1 MRLVALSLLVLAAI
15 VYVVTL
21 HREGAWGYVN
31 AASEAA
37 MVGALADWFAV
48 TALFRHPLGLPIPH
62 TAIVPTR
69 KDSLAESLEQ
79 FVTENFLSAEVV
91 AEKMRTA
98 EVSRRAGEW
107 LASGNHA
114 ERIVEEGARTI
125 GAALPKLGDDDVTA
139 FVRGSL
145 LPRFAEEP
153 LSPIAGHFL
162 ASVVDDGAHHAL
174 LDLLMVEAYDWLSE
188 NRDLLTD
195 VVGPRAPRW
204 SPRWVDSIVIDRIHR
219 EALTWL
225 AAVRDD
231 PRHPARR
238 AIDRLLVQLADD
250 LQNDPEMMD
259 RFEAF
264 KRRMLNHPDMS
275 GSLTAVWDAVRT
287 ALIGAIADPAG
298 PLRLRATQAIE
309 DFGKRLQTDEV
320 LIGKVDSRASEA
332 VGYVVRTYGT
342 EIVSVISDTI
352 ERWDGREAAARI
364 ELHVGRDL
372 QFIRIN
378 GTVVGALV
386 GLAIH
391 TFSQLI

>member
-1 MRLVALSLLVLAAI
+1 MRMVALSLLVFAAI
-15 VYVVTL
+15 VYLVTL

-48 TALFRHPLGLPIPH
+48 TALFRRPLGLPIPH

-79 FVTENFLSAEVV
+79 FVTENFLSEEVV

-114 ERIVEEGARTI
+114 ERIVEEGTRTI
-125 GAALPKLGDDDVTA
+125 AAALPKLGDEDVSA

-145 LPRFAEEP
+145 LPRFADEP

-162 ASVVDDGAHHAL
+162 QSVVDDGAHHAL
-174 LDLLMVEAYDWLSE
+174 FDLLMVEAYDWLRD
-188 NRDLLTD
+188 NRDTLAE

-225 AAVRDD
+225 ATVRDD
-231 PRHPARR
+231 PAHPARK
-238 AIDRLLVQLADD
+238 AVDRLLNQLAED

-259 RFEAF
+259 RFESF
-264 KRRMLNHPDMS
+264 KRRMLSHPDMS
-275 GSLTAVWDAVRT
+275 TSLTAVWDAVRT
-287 ALIGAIADPAG
+287 ALIDAIADPNG
-298 PLRLRATQAIE
+298 PLRLRATQTIK
-309 DFGKRLQTDEV
+309 DLGTRLQTDDV
-320 LIGKVDSRASEA
+320 LRAKVDTRATEA
-332 VGYVVRTYGT
+332 VGYVIRTYGN

-352 ERWDGREAAARI
+352 ERWDGREASERI

-386 GLAIH
+386 GLVIH
-391 TFSQLI
+391 TISQLL

>member
-21 HREGAWGYVN
+21 HRDGAWGYVN

-79 FVTENFLSAEVV
+79 FVTENFLSPEVV

-139 FVRGSL
+139 FVQGSL
-145 LPRFAEEP
+145 LPRFAAEP

-174 LDLLMVEAYDWLSE
+174 FDLLMVEAYDWLSE
-188 NRDLLTD
+188 NRETLGE

-231 PRHPARR
+231 PQHPARK

-264 KRRMLNHPDMS
+264 KRRMLNHPDM
-275 GSLTAVWDAVRT
+275 GTSLTAVWDAVRT
-287 ALIGAIADPAG
+287 ALIDAIADPAG
-298 PLRLRATQAIE
+298 PFRLRATQTIK

-320 LIGKVDSRASEA
+320 LIGRVDSRASEA

-386 GLAIH
+386 GLVIH
-391 TFSQLI
+391 TFSQVI